1 MVNVPLGRLNLA
13 RGLRGNHTDEMFFH
27 RELER
32 LRKKLLHEAA
42 IVEDA
47 IERAL
52 QSFIDRDLD
61 LATEV
66 ISGDRAIDELEID
79 VEEDCLKILALYNPV
94 AVDLRFI
101 VSVLK
106 MNNDLERM
114 GDIAV
119 SIARRAS
126 YLARRDPGLV
136 MPPEFHQMAN
146 MVSGM
151 IRQSLDALINGDA
164 ALAKAICRQDAEVDR
179 MKRRIGN
186 ELRDRLTSEPAAV
199 RSLLKMLDVARHL
212 ERLADLA
219 TNIAHDVI
227 YLVDGEIVRHTMV
240 EEEV

>member
-1 MVNVPLGRLNLA
+1 
-13 RGLRGNHTDEMFFH
+13 MFFH
-27 RELER
+27 RELEK

-42 IVEDA
+42 VVEDA

-52 QSFIDRDLD
+52 QAFIDRDLD
-61 LATEV
+61 LANEV
-66 ISGDRAIDELEID
+66 IAGDRAIDELEID

-126 YLARRDPGLV
+126 YLARRDALLA

-146 MVSGM
+146 AVSSM
-151 IRQSLDALINGDA
+151 IRQSLDALINGDVDL
-164 ALAKAICRQDAEVDR
+164 ALSICKQDDEVDR
-179 MKRRIGN
+179 MKRRIAN
-186 ELRDRLTSEPAAV
+186 ELRDRLTAEPASV
-199 RSLLKMLDVARHL
+199 RSLLKMMDVTRHL

-227 YLVDGEIVRHTMV
+227 YLVKGEIVRHALV

>member
-1 MVNVPLGRLNLA
+1 
-13 RGLRGNHTDEMFFH
+13 MFFH
-27 RELER
+27 RELEK

-42 IVEDA
+42 VVEDA

-61 LATEV
+61 LANEV
-66 ISGDRAIDELEID
+66 IAGDRAIDELEID

-126 YLARRDPGLV
+126 YLARRDAHLA

-146 MVSGM
+146 SVSDM
-151 IRQSLDALINGDA
+151 IRQSLDALINGDVD
-164 ALAKAICRQDAEVDR
+164 LAVSICKQDDDVDR
-179 MKRRIGN
+179 MKRRISN
-186 ELRDRLTSEPAAV
+186 ELRDRLAAEPASV
-199 RSLLKMLDVARHL
+199 RGLLKMMDVTRHL

-227 YLVDGEIVRHTMV
+227 YLVKGEIVRHTLV

>member
-1 MVNVPLGRLNLA
+1 
-13 RGLRGNHTDEMFFH
+13 MFFH
-27 RELER
+27 RELEK

-42 IVEDA
+42 VVEDA

-52 QSFIDRDLD
+52 QSFIDRDKD
-61 LATEV
+61 LADEV
-66 ISGDRAIDELEID
+66 ISGDRSIDELEID

-119 SIARRAS
+119 SIARRSS
-126 YLARRDPGLV
+126 YLARRDPNLT
-136 MPPEFHQMAN
+136 MPPEFHQMSNAVT
-146 MVSGM
+146 MM
-151 IRQSLDALINGDA
+151 IRQSLDALINGDVV
-164 ALAKAICRQDAEVDR
+164 LAKSICKQDDEVDR
-179 MKRRIGN
+179 MKRRISN
-186 ELRDRLTSEPAAV
+186 HLRDRIASEPASV
-199 RSLLKMLDVARHL
+199 RGLLKMMDVTRHL

-227 YLVDGEIVRHTMV
+227 YLVDGEIVRHALV